1 MALRL
6 HSAMISGVGGNMMLL
21 EVDGEGEGEMKGALS
36 VAIVGP

>member
-21 EVDGEGEGEMKGALS
+21 EGEGALS
-36 VAIVGP
+36 VAILGP